1 MKYYFFLINLLFLS
15 ASPLFSDQ
23 SITVKSSDKFPNDI
37 EGTKLV
43 GIFRAIKSFDN
54 TFFLVAD
61 TDYGEKDVQRQFYV
75 INSKSL
81 ESGASYEFTESNPAI
96 IQSKVSFLGG
106 YNIYVPK
113 NIIRKDVQVAFKN
126 ARENDQYYRPS
137 DEFPNPPVGLKVIG
151 KFCLEGPPNEEPY
164 LVADSKRGEKNNGR
178 LFLIINS
185 RSLTYPYDNLNN
197 FKKGH
202 EFTFAEDFP
211 LIITRKSGLAAY
223 QARFPNNYVSPS
235 MIATQVKE
243 KENTINRE
251 MIERNILEPLKDLY
265 MSHRNKDNLSNNASL
280 NPDLNSSKGFALFPW
295 GSSFQDV
302 ILKSDI
308 ESDKL
313 YTLFDYEYTVRDLEI
328 NCSKYTDKHQRLV
341 NKLLPFNDILNGAGI
356 FLSSGLRPLNLD
368 THYRENAN
376 IIFETI
382 GLKLVHPI
390 SVVKGISKNKIY
402 TYVFAARKLY
412 SIIIEPISEPK
423 MNANTADVLNDS
435 SNNFD
440 YDIYNKAFEI
450 KYGSPKVEVKHIDGL
465 EYIFK
470 SWSNSSDSIVMVIK
484 PRKGDAELEFRKF
497 LTSAIQE
504 DFKNKHGFDQ
514 AILEHQGEDFGRA
527 ISNLPANIINMY
539 NEAFKS
545 AEKQLLICGIYYYS
559 SEIMKT
565 SEQMQELHNQQI
577 ENYKKNAEVE
587 EMNNIYKSAQDLINN
602 I

>member
-1 MKYYFFLINLLFLS
+1 MRVLFVILIIFIS
-15 ASPLFSDQ
+15 SDSLFSDE
-23 SITVKSSDKFPNDI
+23 SAIVRPSDKFPDNI
-37 EGTKLV
+37 KGTKLI
-43 GIFRAIKSFDN
+43 GTFRALNSLDN
-54 TFFLVAD
+54 KIFFLIAD
-61 TDYGEKDVQRQFYV
+61 TDYGEKDVGRHFIV
-75 INSKSL
+75 TNSRGL
-81 ESGASYEFTESNPAI
+81 VDGVSYEFTESDPAV
-96 IQSKVSFLGG
+96 IQSKESFTGR
-106 YNIYVPK
+106 YNILIPK
-113 NIIRKDVQVAFKN
+113 TVIRKDAQA
-126 ARENDQYYRPS
+126 ALENGINQTGYYKAS
-137 DEFPNPPVGLKVIG
+137 DKFPENVTGAKVTG
-151 KFCLEGPPNEEPY
+151 KFRLKKINNSPPWLE
-164 LVADSKRGEKNNGR
+164 ADTSKGEKNNGR
-178 LFLIINS
+178 NFLVSNPEDASIHYAYNFE
-185 RSLTYPYDNLNN
+185 SLPDGTQY
-197 FKKGH
+197 
-202 EFTFAEDFP
+202 EFTEEFP
-211 LIITRKSGLAAY
+211 LIITKKQGLAAY
-223 QARFPNNYVSPS
+223 QVLFPKNYK
-235 MIATQVKE
+235 TQIVKQKEQKE
-243 KENTINRE
+243 KENIIKSE
-251 MIERNILEPLKDLY
+251 IIERNILEPLQNLY
-265 MSHRNKDNLSNNASL
+265 ISHRNKNASL
-280 NPDLNSSKGFALFPW
+280 NSVANSNKGFAIFPW
-295 GSSFQDV
+295 QSSFQDV

-328 NCSKYTDKHQRLV
+328 VCSKYTDKHQRLV
-341 NKLLPFNDILNGAGI
+341 NQLLPFNDILNGAGV
-356 FLSSGLRPLNLD
+356 FLSSGLRPQNLD
-368 THYRENAN
+368 THYRKNAS

-412 SIIIEPISEPK
+412 SIIIEPISEPI

-504 DFKNKHGFDQ
+504 DFKNKHSFDQ
-514 AILEHQGEDFGRA
+514 AVLEHQGEDFGRA

-577 ENYKKNAEVE
+577 ENYKKNAEGE
-587 EMNNIYKSAQDLINN
+587 KKNNIYKSAKDLINN